1 MNINLKNINI
11 IDNKDIDEKFEYFL
25 INLFF
30 SFLASSFILMIPMAI
45 IGLIITFIID
55 PIFSLSETKC
65 NYLFLIIFLILVIL
79 LTLILQ
85 FKYKIFDETEE
96 ERIKIIQKK
105 LNKKYVDVN
114 DKEKIYLLH
123 EIIKKEGLNYSL
135 KDQINSNDLEL
146 KIKTKTSNNNY
157 KKFNRL
163 DYEDEDVYNILNKEV
178 AVKKQ
183 ISFEE
188 VKPFFNEYIE
198 PYLQSK
204 QKSFDE
210 KEKTYKKL
218 LNKNNINF

>member
-1 MNINLKNINI
+1 MNINLRNINI
-11 IDNKDIDEKFEYFL
+11 IDDKNIDEKFEYFL

-105 LNKKYVDVN
+105 LNEKYVDVN
-114 DKEKIYLLH
+114 DKERIYLLH
-123 EIIKKEGLNYSL
+123 EIIRKEGLNYSL
-135 KDQINSNDLEL
+135 KDQTNLNDLEL
-146 KIKTKTSNNNY
+146 KINTSNY
-157 KKFNRL
+157 KEFNKL
-163 DYEDEDVYNILNKEV
+163 DYDDEDVYNILNKEV

>member
-11 IDNKDIDEKFEYFL
+11 FNYKNIEDKIEYFL
-25 INLFF
+25 ISLLF
-30 SFLASSFILMIPMAI
+30 SFLASCIFSAILMFFIV
-45 IGLIITFIID
+45 LIIDFFID
-55 PIFSLSETKC
+55 PIFSLSETEC

-105 LNKKYVDVN
+105 LNEKYVDAN

-135 KDQINSNDLEL
+135 KNQINSNDLEL
-146 KIKTKTSNNNY
+146 KINTSNNNY
-157 KKFNRL
+157 KEFNRL
-163 DYEDEDVYNILNKEV
+163 DYDDENVYNILNKEI

-183 ISFEE
+183 LSFEE
-188 VKPFFNEYIE
+188 VKTFFNKYIE

-210 KEKTYKKL
+210 KEKTYKRL

>member
-25 INLFF
+25 MNLFF

-85 FKYKIFDETEE
+85 FKYKIFNETEE

-105 LNKKYVDVN
+105 LNEKYVDVN

-135 KDQINSNDLEL
+135 KDQINLNDLEL
-146 KIKTKTSNNNY
+146 KINTSNNNY
-157 KKFNRL
+157 KKFNKL
-163 DYEDEDVYNILNKEV
+163 DYEDEDVYNTLNKEI

-183 ISFEE
+183 LSFEE
-188 VKPFFNEYIE
+188 VKPFFNKYIE
-198 PYLQSK
+198 PYLKSK
-204 QKSFDE
+204 QKTFDE
-210 KEKTYKKL
+210 KEKIYKKL